1 MAVKRTELLVLALVL
16 VTRTNCDS
24 DVINQNDMDD
34 IQPDIL
40 RERPHNPMDNIQADV
55 LLRGSTVEETRYRDI
70 EPERSIR
77 DFEKLTDNETEVD
90 NFDVK
95 TTTVE
100 DFTTTEP
107 SQVNENLDSSED
119 EDIKT
124 VDGDE
129 KNPNDAVVAAT
140 EQIETDAMEND
151 VVNNKSTVQDVFASE
166 NRSINEP
173 KVSFKD
179 FELFIAQS
187 LQIINFGYMLDKVS
201 G

>member
-173 KVSFKD
+173 KVSYID
-179 FELFIAQS
+179 R
-187 LQIINFGYMLDKVS
+187 
-201 G
+201 